1 MVALSAEPIRPMSP
15 QEFLA
20 WEETQELRHEYVN
33 GKVIAMTGGTIP
45 HNDLAL
51 NLFLVL
57 APHVRSR
64 GCRINV
70 SDVKVK
76 MRRRF
81 RYPDLLVTCDDRDKN
96 AIKLFQYPKVIV
108 EVLSPSTESTDRRE
122 KLQEYQNIPTV
133 QEYVLI
139 SSDRVMIEVYRR
151 GEGRIWFYERYE
163 LDDTFI
169 LESLDFS
176 CAIAQIYQDVALPET
191 IEPEDLDD
199 EENDEEELD

>member
-1 MVALSAEPIRPMSP
+1 MVVLSSEPIRLLSP
-15 QEFLA
+15 EEFLA

-33 GKVIAMTGGTIP
+33 GKIIAMTGSTIP

-51 NLFLVL
+51 NLYRALYD
-57 APHVRSR
+57 HVRSR

-81 RYPDLLVTCDDRDKN
+81 RYPDLLVTCDDRDKT
-96 AIKLFQYPKVIV
+96 ATKLFQYPKVIV
-108 EVLSPSTESTDRRE
+108 EVLSPSTESTDRGE
-122 KLQEYQNIPTV
+122 KLQEYQGISTL
-133 QEYVLI
+133 QEYVLM
-139 SSDRVMIEVYRR
+139 SSDRPIVEVYRR

-163 LDDTFI
+163 LEDTLV

-176 CAIAQIYQDVALPET
+176 CAIAQIYQDVLLPEI
-191 IEPEDLDD
+191 IELEVDD
-199 EENDEEELD
+199 EEDEGG